1 MFKYIIWSTKTAL
14 TFKFFYRKKMIF
26 IKKKDFVKI
35 SDVCGDLNIVITLLL
50 FKSSGTES
58 DPDTIIAV
66 RICITREN
74 DTRI

>member
-1 MFKYIIWSTKTAL
+1 MFEYIIWRTKTAL

-50 FKSSGTES
+50 FKSAGTDS
-58 DPDTIIAV
+58 DLYTIIAV

-74 DTRI
+74 ETRI

>member
-1 MFKYIIWSTKTAL
+1 
-14 TFKFFYRKKMIF
+14 MIF

-50 FKSSGTES
+50 FKSAGTES